1 MALENEEVESSVIRS
16 KRSRSKFN
24 QPQARITRG
33 DLGRQIMTEATKPY
47 VSKTG
52 QERINSGKRQPTYSI
67 YLNLASMVGSILDI
81 GRYTPL
87 MWEEVINR

>member
-1 MALENEEVESSVIRS
+1 MALENEEVESRVIRS

-33 DLGRQIMTEATKPY
+33 DLGRQMTEATKPY

-67 YLNLASMVGSILDI
+67 YLNLASMVGNILDI

-87 MWEEVINR
+87 IWEEVINR